1 MMPNEWRVSPLYGGV
16 FEVSN
21 RGEVRRE
28 GKIKSPHRLK
38 SGYLVINVNVNGKHT
53 TGLVHRLV
61 ASAFVP
67 NPHNKPEVNHIDGDK
82 GNNCADNLE
91 WVTPKENIAHARK
104 TGLMRESDEHLA
116 KLNDGEQRAN
126 KQRSKIVIRDDGERY
141 ESITEAAL
149 KNNVSR
155 SSIYSSAHEGW
166 KANGHNFELRSR
178 DGGID

>member
-1 MMPNEWRVSPLYGGV
+1 MPTNEWRTSPLYGGV
-16 FEVSN
+16 FEVSAQ
-21 RGEVRRE
+21 GEVRRN
-28 GKIKSPHRLK
+28 GKVKNQYKIN
-38 SGYLVINVNVNGKHT
+38 SGYFAVSAYINGKQT

-67 NPHNKPEVNHIDGDK
+67 NPESKREVNHIDGNK
-82 GNNCADNLE
+82 ENNCADNLE
-91 WVTPKENIAHARK
+91 WVTAKENIAHARK

-116 KLNDGEQRAN
+116 KLNDGAQRAN

-178 DGGID
+178 DGGIN